1 MSRHAA
7 LLLYVIAMIAVVV
20 GVDVAFFRDRF
31 LERLIANIG
40 IVLLFGAFYLRFF
53 RVG

>member
-7 LLLYVIAMIAVVV
+7 VLLYVVAMIAVVV
-20 GVDVAFFRDRF
+20 GVDVAFFRNRF

-53 RVG
+53 RTG